1 MYNLRFWFLKQKAKE
16 KLNGIYINAFFGQLI
31 CYIPSYLLSMLV
43 MLIGMKVG
51 GMVTVLA
58 LGLMSE
64 IFVLDIFTVG
74 YLRSLID
81 ANDRP
86 ETEEKRY
93 DINLVLSGFSKN
105 YIGTLKTMFL
115 RRLYLFGWGC
125 LMLLPMIIAV
135 GVIAFLSD
143 RPEVSVLINY
153 VMQLIQS
160 PTIDMFAN
168 VNDYIANNCAYVMYM
183 LGGASLLMLLLII
196 PYVRKTYSYE
206 MIPMIIAENPD
217 IQSSEAFSMT
227 KGIMH
232 GYRMKYFLLQLSFIG
247 IMILVSLV
255 SDLVPNDIV
264 MYIAMAA
271 VMPYINMTFVQFYLA
286 RTGVETAT
294 TEGKAE

>member
-1 MYNLRFWFLKQKAKE
+1 MYNLGFWFLKQKAKE
-16 KLNGIYINAFFGQLI
+16 KLKGIYINAFLGQLI
-31 CYIPSYLLSMLV
+31 CYIPVYLLSMLAT
-43 MLIGMKVG
+43 LIGMKVG

-58 LGLMSE
+58 LGLISE

-86 ETEEKRY
+86 ENDEKRY

-105 YIGTLKTMFL
+105 YVGTWKTMFL

-125 LMLLPMIIAV
+125 LMLLPMIVAV
-135 GVIAFLSD
+135 GVITFLSD

-160 PTIDMFAN
+160 PTIDMFTN

-183 LGGASLLMLLLII
+183 LGGASFVSIILFI
-196 PYVRKTYSYE
+196 PYIRKSYLYE
-206 MIPMIIAENPD
+206 MIPMLIAESPD
-217 IQSSEAFSMT
+217 MPANEAFSKT
-227 KGIMH
+227 KQIMH
-232 GYRMKYFLLQLSFIG
+232 GYRMKFFCLELSFIG
-247 IMILVSLV
+247 ILILVSLV
-255 SDLVPNDIV
+255 SELMGGIA

-271 VMPYINMTFVQFYLA
+271 VMPYMNMTFIQFYLA
-286 RTGVETAT
+286 RTRVETVT